1 MGVSD
6 ESSSIIKDF
15 DISDEVISRSL
26 LGLGDCLDGSFVE
39 LEQLLE
45 VPEDNFLGSFVL
57 ELLGLDADFM
67 GS

>member
-1 MGVSD
+1 MARREIRKVVHWKELDLCMGVSD

-39 LEQLLE
+39 LE
-45 VPEDNFLGSFVL
+45 
-57 ELLGLDADFM
+57 
-67 GS
+67 